1 MNWINKTIN
10 NEYIGKYLDAK
21 FIITIDSSI
30 KKDIHITKGFYGL
43 LDIRYKSQ
51 DIMDKNINHAIKKM
65 IHEL

>member
-43 LDIRYKSQ
+43 LDITYKSQ
-51 DIMDKNINHAIKKM
+51 DIMNKNINHAIKKM

>member
-10 NEYIGKYLDAK
+10 NEYVGKYLDAK

-30 KKDIHITKGFYGL
+30 KKDIHIIKGFHGL

-65 IHEL
+65 IYEL